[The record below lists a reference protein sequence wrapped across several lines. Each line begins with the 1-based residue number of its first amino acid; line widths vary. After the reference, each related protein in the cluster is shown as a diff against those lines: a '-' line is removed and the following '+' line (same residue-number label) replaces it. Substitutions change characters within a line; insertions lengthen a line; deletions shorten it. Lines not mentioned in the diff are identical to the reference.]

1 MATKRRKKYSE
12 CSKLKTATLKYQ
24 VFCVVLILLIPSIN
38 SAQTIVKTSNAS
50 ISEEQAAKRNG
61 SRRMIDKTSTGKVCC
76 LTLLIEIKGIRNIST
91 TSAFR
96 FSPQVFKWD
105 YFKPILRFTSWD
117 FRVCFFSRPN
127 FQIGKNYWP
136 WGTFHKKHFL

>member
-50 ISEEQAAKRNG
+50 IAEEQATNEI
-61 SRRMIDKTSTGKVCC
+61 RRYIFLRTRTALSIVTADTYAAFPSGDIILVA
-76 LTLLIEIKGIRNIST
+76 ENS
-91 TSAFR
+91 SAIITELK
-96 FSPQVFKWD
+96 PD
-105 YFKPILRFTSWD
+105 Y
-117 FRVCFFSRPN
+117 
-127 FQIGKNYWP
+127 
-136 WGTFHKKHFL
+136 